1 MLQEAQQKAASGVCD
16 PVYERL
22 IKEMMEDHKHE
33 RSALVFVNSFD
44 YEKDT
49 IEDLM
54 TKKKVI
60 TEVFE
65 IDRMQREQRLE
76 YLNCFQKIYSTREL
90 PMVFISGHLIGNTQA
105 LENHFNK
112 ML

>member
-65 IDRMQREQRLE
+65 IDRMQRE
-76 YLNCFQKIYSTREL
+76 
-90 PMVFISGHLIGNTQA
+90 
-105 LENHFNK
+105 
-112 ML
+112 